1 MAEYIEREAV
11 KKQMNATCR
20 NCDARFDEREC
31 GRCGMEWAR
40 EIVRTVPAA
49 DVVEVVRCKD
59 CKHYEESTGWCMK
72 HSHFV
77 DSNGFFCYPDESPE
91 WKMFEEK
98 DFCSYGEKRCDSNG

>member
-1 MAEYIEREAV
+1 MAEYIEREAL

-40 EIVRTVPAA
+40 KIVRSAPAA

-59 CKHYEESTGWCMK
+59 CKYWDGLHSCDCHKADENGTPIFMRES
-72 HSHFV
+72 
-77 DSNGFFCYPDESPE
+77 
-91 WKMFEEK
+91 
-98 DFCSYGEKRCDSNG
+98 DFCSYGERNG